1 MRYTIWRSVA
11 GVSGNR
17 SGPDMLTTFVE
28 GSIPPRQCR
37 HHGRPGR
44 PNRCCR
50 PGLVDQRLARVEE
63 TSGPSLLFADVRRFV
78 VVSVMPPV
86 VWVLTIIGL
95 LAIVAFDLIVI
106 ARRNHTVTIKDAT
119 RWVLFYVGLAGLFAL
134 GLFLFSPGQS
144 GSEFVAGYITEYSL
158 SVDNLFVFVI
168 IMARFAV
175 PSLAQ
180 DKVLYIG
187 IVVSMLL
194 RAIFILAGAAAISA
208 ASWVFYIFG
217 AFLVYTAVRLAIE
230 GENEESD
237 FQENVVIRAMRRIL
251 PLQHDYDGAKLVTRT
266 DGRRML
272 TPLVIVISAIGMA
285 NVIFALDSIPAIFGL
300 TQDAYIVLTANAFA
314 LMGLRQLYFLIGG
327 LLERIVYLNVGLSV
341 ILAFIGVKLIIEALH
356 GSHID
361 DIGAIHLPD
370 IGILT
375 SLGFIIGTLFVT
387 TVVSLLKTARDNR
400 RETVKI
406 ED

>member
-1 MRYTIWRSVA
+1 M
-11 GVSGNR
+11 
-17 SGPDMLTTFVE
+17 
-28 GSIPPRQCR
+28 
-37 HHGRPGR
+37 
-44 PNRCCR
+44 
-50 PGLVDQRLARVEE
+50 
-63 TSGPSLLFADVRRFV
+63 
-78 VVSVMPPV
+78 VSVMSPA
-86 VWVLTIIGL
+86 VWVLTIAGL

-119 RWVLFYVGLAGLFAL
+119 RWVLFYVGLAGLFAA

-175 PSLAQ
+175 PGLAQ

-194 RAIFILAGAAAISA
+194 RAVFILAGAAAISA

-217 AFLVYTAVRLAIE
+217 AFLVYTAVRLALE
-230 GENEESD
+230 GENDDED
-237 FQENVVIRAMRRIL
+237 FQENAVLRGLRKIL
-251 PLQHDYDGAKLVTRT
+251 PLAHDYDGANLTTRI
-266 DGRRML
+266 DGKRML

-341 ILAFIGVKLIIEALH
+341 ILAFIGAKLIIEALH

-361 DIGAIHLPD
+361 DIGAIHLPH

-375 SLGFIIGTLFVT
+375 SLGFIVGTLFVT
-387 TVVSLLKTARDNR
+387 TVASLIKSARDNR
-400 RETVKI
+400 RQAVRIRIDE
-406 ED
+406 

>member
-1 MRYTIWRSVA
+1 M
-11 GVSGNR
+11 
-17 SGPDMLTTFVE
+17 
-28 GSIPPRQCR
+28 
-37 HHGRPGR
+37 
-44 PNRCCR
+44 
-50 PGLVDQRLARVEE
+50 
-63 TSGPSLLFADVRRFV
+63 
-78 VVSVMPPV
+78 VSVMSPA

-106 ARRNHTVTIKDAT
+106 ARRKSAVTIRQAT
-119 RWVLFYVGLAGLFAL
+119 LWVVFYVALAALFAIGLFVFRD
-134 GLFLFSPGQS
+134 GKS

-194 RAIFILAGAAAISA
+194 RAVFILAGAAAISA

-230 GENEESD
+230 GENDDED
-237 FQENVVIRAMRRIL
+237 FQENAALRGLRRVL
-251 PLQHDYDGAKLVTRT
+251 PLSHDYDGANLTTRI

-361 DIGAIHLPD
+361 DIGAIHLPH

-387 TVVSLLKTARDNR
+387 TVASLIKSSYDNR
-400 RETVKI
+400 REAVRIKI
-406 ED
+406 DE